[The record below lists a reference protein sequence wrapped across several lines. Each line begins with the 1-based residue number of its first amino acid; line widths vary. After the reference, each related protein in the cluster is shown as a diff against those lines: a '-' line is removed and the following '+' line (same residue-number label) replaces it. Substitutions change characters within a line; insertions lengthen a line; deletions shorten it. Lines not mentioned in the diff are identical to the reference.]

1 MSKRKNLF
9 LKEYCKQFNGVKR
22 SFKGECFAHC
32 SVCNC
37 DINLE
42 CIEKAAIS
50 AHIETGKHK
59 KSAQT
64 LQSNQSMKTFFKSQ
78 SAPTADDHNAA
89 ANESTWAF
97 HTVKHQQSFLS
108 NDCTSNLFKA
118 MFSDSSI
125 AKKFSSARTKV
136 ASIITGVLAPLA
148 QKTILSELGT
158 QPFSISVDA
167 SNHDELK
174 LFPLVIR
181 YFNAKV
187 GVRVRLLDLQS
198 LPSESSSQIV
208 NFISKSL
215 QENSLDRK

>member
-9 LKEYCKQFNGVKR
+9 LEKYCKQFNGVKR

-32 SVCNC
+32 NVCNC

-42 CIEKAAIS
+42 CIGKAAIS
-50 AHIETGKHK
+50 AHIETRKHK

-78 SAPTADDHNAA
+78 SAPTTDDHNAA
-89 ANESTWAF
+89 AAEGTWAF

-125 AKKFSSARTKV
+125 AKKILVCKNKA
-136 ASIITGVLAPLA
+136 ASIITGVLAPNA

-167 SNHDELK
+167 SNHNELK

-198 LPSESSSQIV
+198 LPSASSSQIV

-215 QENSLDRK
+215 QENSLH